1 MENRIETLEPTL
13 ICGKSLK
20 MSFQNDRTFELWQSF
35 MPLLKNVSRGRDDPN
50 AEEEI
55 WIPIRKKS
63 QRV

>member
-1 MENRIETLEPTL
+1 MT
-13 ICGKSLK
+13 
-20 MSFQNDRTFELWQSF
+20 
-35 MPLLKNVSRGRDDPN
+35 LLKDASDRKGTDLISMQVFEDPIDPN